1 MRFFYSA
8 ASLVLACG
16 LAASP
21 SALAAHRH
29 KVSHK
34 AAHSVKVKRHAVHTV
49 RRPAST
55 SETAKE
61 SVKHHRAEHRPVRA
75 HRAAHHSARR
85 VKHIAARRSTH
96 HSRRATRQV
105 AASRRATSPPARPE
119 AESRNLAE
127 TIPPIPMRDGHLFVP
142 PPLLGSRAS
151 LIRQNERGEAEGLKR
166 IQNVAQ
172 IKTMRSDGKLVPL
185 PVSEALRVDRDL
197 PSARRYT
204 RPWTAKFLV
213 NLAHAHYVR
222 FDRPLQINSA
232 VRTVRF
238 QRRLIR
244 VNANAA
250 PASGDIAS
258 PHLMGATIDIA
269 KKGLSL
275 SEVAWMRAYLLPLEQ
290 DGKIDVEE
298 EFYQSCFHIT
308 VYKSYIPKS
317 RRNHHTSTTLLATGV
332 R

>member
-1 MRFFYSA
+1 M
-8 ASLVLACG
+8 SLVLACG

-29 KVSHK
+29 TRHK
-34 AAHSVKVKRHAVHTV
+34 SAHSARVQHHKVHAGHH
-49 RRPAST
+49 PASLASKT
-55 SETAKE
+55 SRE
-61 SVKHHRAEHRPVRA
+61 SVKEHRSAHRPVAA
-75 HRAAHHSARR
+75 HRAVHHSARR
-85 VKHIAARRSTH
+85 AKHVAERRTVH
-96 HSRRATRQV
+96 HSRRAATLV
-105 AASRRATSPPARPE
+105 AASHPAARPSARPE
-119 AESRNLAE
+119 AESKNLAE
-127 TIPPIPMRDGHLFVP
+127 TIPPIPMRDGHLYMP
-142 PPLLGSRAS
+142 PPLLGSHAS
-151 LIRQNERGEAEGLKR
+151 LVRQNQRGEAEGLSR

-172 IKTMRSDGKLVPL
+172 LNTMRRDGALVPL
-185 PVSEALRVDRDL
+185 PVGATLLVSRDL
-197 PSARRYT
+197 PVDRRCT
-204 RPWTAKFLV
+204 RPWTAKFLT

-250 PASGDIAS
+250 PATGDIAS

-308 VYKSYIPKS
+308 VYKSYMPKT
-317 RRNHHTSTTLLATGV
+317 RKTRHTPTTLLATGV

>member
-1 MRFFYSA
+1 
-8 ASLVLACG
+8 
-16 LAASP
+16 
-21 SALAAHRH
+21 
-29 KVSHK
+29 
-34 AAHSVKVKRHAVHTV
+34 
-49 RRPAST
+49 
-55 SETAKE
+55 
-61 SVKHHRAEHRPVRA
+61 
-75 HRAAHHSARR
+75 
-85 VKHIAARRSTH
+85 
-96 HSRRATRQV
+96 
-105 AASRRATSPPARPE
+105 
-119 AESRNLAE
+119 
-127 TIPPIPMRDGHLFVP
+127 MRDGHLYVP
-142 PPLLGSRAS
+142 PPLLGSHAS
-151 LIRQNERGEAEGLKR
+151 LVRQNERGEAEGLKR

-172 IKTMRSDGKLVPL
+172 IKAMRSDGKLVPL
-185 PVSEALRVDRDL
+185 PVSEALRVDSDL
-197 PSARRYT
+197 PATRRYT
-204 RPWTAKFLV
+204 RPWTSKFLV

-244 VNANAA
+244 INANAA

-275 SEVAWMRAYLLPLEQ
+275 SEVAWMRAYLLPLEE

-308 VYKSYIPKS
+308 VYKSYMPRTKKT
-317 RRNHHTSTTLLATGV
+317 RHAPTSLLATGV